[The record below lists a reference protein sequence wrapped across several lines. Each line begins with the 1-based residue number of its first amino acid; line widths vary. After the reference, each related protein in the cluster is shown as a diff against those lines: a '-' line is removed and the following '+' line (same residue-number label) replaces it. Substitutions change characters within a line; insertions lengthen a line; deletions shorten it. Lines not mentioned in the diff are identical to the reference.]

1 MRRRA
6 YLASVGAATS
16 LSIAGCTAIGG
27 GGEYPSND
35 VNLIVPFDSGGG
47 MDHIARLSKPY
58 WEEYLLGGEH
68 SLVVENVTGGGGTV
82 GTEQA
87 YNAEPD
93 GYTLLTNDSFQL
105 IPHEIGRD
113 TGFSVQDLSYL
124 GVISQD
130 PIGLTGSTD
139 LEINGFD
146 DLVDQIGDLTFATQ
160 GRGSVGH
167 LHPIVIGELTGEFTA
182 DDLNFIHYEGVG
194 AGITGMERGEA
205 DLAAF
210 TATSG
215 HNVAVGYDTVD
226 LLFVWA
232 DARLKDRLDSGQY
245 FASDIDADG
254 IDRIMEVSLFPR
266 FYAGPPEM
274 DEEVLGTLR
283 DAFQQVIG
291 DDEFLSDAEEAN
303 RVLVDPAGA
312 DRIEEIVQSQFD
324 LMSSEPFNGIIQ
336 NMF

>member
-1 MRRRA
+1 M
-6 YLASVGAATS
+6 LKGIGAAATLS
-16 LSIAGCTAIGG
+16 LAGCTGG
-27 GGEYPSND
+27 SGGEYPSDD
-35 VNLIVPFDSGGG
+35 VDLIVPFDTGGG

-68 SLVVENVTGGGGTV
+68 NLVIKNVTGGGGTV

-87 YNAEPD
+87 YSANAD

-113 TGFSVQDLSYL
+113 PGFSVQDMSYL

-139 LEINGFD
+139 LEIESFQ
-146 DLVDQIGDLTFATQ
+146 DLVDQIDDLTFATQ
-160 GRGSVGH
+160 GKGSVGH
-167 LHPIVIGELTGEFTA
+167 LHPIVIGELTGAFSQDEI
-182 DDLNFIHYEGVG
+182 NFIHYEGVG

-215 HNVAVGYDTVD
+215 HNVALGYDTVD

-232 DARLKDRLDSGQY
+232 DAALRDRISSGQI
-245 FASDIDADG
+245 FASEIDADG
-254 IDRIMEVSLFPR
+254 IDRIMDVSLFPR
-266 FYAGPPEM
+266 FYAGPPGM
-274 DEEVLGTLR
+274 DEDVLSTLR
-283 DAFQQVIG
+283 DAFEQVIA
-291 DDEFLSDAEEAN
+291 DDEFMADAEEAN
-303 RVLVDPAGA
+303 RVIVDPAGHE
-312 DRIEEIVQSQFD
+312 RIEEIVGNQFE
-324 LMSSEPFNGIIQ
+324 LMSQEPFKGIIEE
-336 NMF
+336 MF